1 MSFFDKL
8 ICKQSVIYF
17 LLVSLCTGKK
27 MIKMKICTEKKM
39 IKMKIYSYVQ
49 ASFEKNLNK
58 ASYLKNLEPRIWN
71 KSIHTT

>member
-39 IKMKIYSYVQ
+39 IKEGWLVTLSIGT
-49 ASFEKNLNK
+49 ALIETTNPEK
-58 ASYLKNLEPRIWN
+58 Y
-71 KSIHTT
+71 KSLIL